1 MRVRKSVAEGYKTTA
16 SIGKMNEKN
25 AFINSDY
32 SYSRGDNIVSQHAE
46 LAPFCGTHYHVTV
59 EPYST
64 TRLSSLADEDRGQ
77 FVVTDEGD
85 AFSLP
90 SSSQGSM
97 EADSSFMNGHKPHPH
112 GNHKRSFDSDLD
124 DGADCD
130 YDYDG
135 VLASSSSSGVGR
147 TILHPTLHQ
156 QKRRF
161 FTFNSQRQPVTTQD
175 NVNMDVDFEEPSFLR
190 RREEVD
196 ADYAARF
203 GCEIGI
209 HDA

>member
-25 AFINSDY
+25 AFISSNY
-32 SYSRGDNIVSQHAE
+32 GHSRGNNIVSQHAE
-46 LAPFCGTHYHVTV
+46 LAPFCGTHHVTV
-59 EPYST
+59 DPYSMT
-64 TRLSSLADEDRGQ
+64 HLSSLADQDRGQ
-77 FVVTDEGD
+77 FVVIDEGD

-90 SSSQGSM
+90 SSSQGSI
-97 EADSSFMNGHKPHPH
+97 EADSSFMNGHKPHAH
-112 GNHKRSFDSDLD
+112 GSHKRSFDSDLD

-130 YDYDG
+130 YDYNG
-135 VLASSSSSGVGR
+135 VLASSSSGVGR

-161 FTFNSQRQPVTTQD
+161 FEFNSQRQPATTRD

-196 ADYAARF
+196 DDYAARF
-203 GCEIGI
+203 GCEIGM